1 MKRKKMLLGIL
12 LGVVL
17 VGILSLLIFLVC
29 PIYSYLAPIIG
40 LPFDYYG
47 EFNRVRH
54 RLEQVSGVQI
64 LSYHQ
69 HKDITLEDFW
79 FTIQTDRGMK
89 LGLAFFD
96 GNKTYQLFD
105 HADGLAVQMP
115 NSGKCIMYSFS
126 PGGRLETVTGKEIR
140 NAVDVLENFDKIAEV
155 VESDRQKGVPLAA
168 VANITHLYLRLRKCR
183 QG

>member
-1 MKRKKMLLGIL
+1 MKRKKMLLGIV

-79 FTIQTDRGMK
+79 FTIQTDGGMK

-105 HADGLAVQMP
+105 HADGLAVQ
-115 NSGKCIMYSFS
+115 NRD
-126 PGGRLETVTGKEIR
+126 GGNWILYPFGPDERLDAATGKEIR

-155 VESDRQKGVPLAA
+155 AESDRQKGVPMAA
-168 VANITHLYLRLRKCR
+168 VANVTHLYLRLRECR